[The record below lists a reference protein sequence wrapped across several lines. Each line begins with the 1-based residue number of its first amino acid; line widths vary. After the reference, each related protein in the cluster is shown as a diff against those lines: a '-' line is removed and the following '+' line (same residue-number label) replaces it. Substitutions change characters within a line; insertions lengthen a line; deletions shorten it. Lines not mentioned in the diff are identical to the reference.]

1 MQRRKWTG
9 SRRSARWTCGVAI
22 GLLLLA
28 PVIAFGGHERAAGSQ
43 RVIVP
48 AGATMAAPAGGLP
61 LRGRSL
67 IDAPSSLIG
76 QGGAT
81 RLNFSGALSV
91 RNASGVHP
99 LAIERIDYR
108 NGAGDSIEAYVS
120 EPIVLR
126 PYASLQIVVAQ
137 DDLRGGPGASF
148 TIDWSAPE
156 GGDEPQIEAF
166 LASFIGT
173 QSYSFTT
180 VGRRVTRP
188 Q

>member
-1 MQRRKWTG
+1 MQRRKWTDC
-9 SRRSARWTCGVAI
+9 RRPASWTHGAAF
-22 GLLLLA
+22 GLMLLA
-28 PVIAFGGHERAAGSQ
+28 PVGALGGHERAAGSQ

-48 AGATMAAPAGGLP
+48 AGATIAAPASGLP
-61 LRGRSL
+61 MRARSL

-91 RNASGVHP
+91 RNASGLHP

-108 NGAGDSIEAYVS
+108 NGAGELIEAYVS
-120 EPIVLR
+120 APIVLR

-148 TIDWSAPE
+148 TIDWSGPE

-180 VGRRVTRP
+180 LGRRVTRP
-188 Q
+188 

>member
-9 SRRSARWTCGVAI
+9 SRRLARWTRGVAT

-28 PVIAFGGHERAAGSQ
+28 PVVAFGANDGAALSR

-48 AGATMAAPAGGLP
+48 GGATMAAPAARFP
-61 LRGRSL
+61 LHARSL
-67 IDAPSSLIG
+67 VSAPSSLIG

-91 RNASGVHP
+91 HNASGVHP

-108 NGAGDSIEAYVS
+108 NGAGELIETYVS

-156 GGDEPQIEAF
+156 GGDAPQIEAF